1 MARTDLE
8 REQEGLD
15 AAPNGGGFDPELD
28 VERVDGEAPD
38 PHALI
43 EKAAGDPEH
52 PDRPPPELS
61 DEEQADAT
69 AWLLSSFE
77 GEQGPTIQHLRLNVG
92 SREAPKWIP
101 WTVRGLQ
108 RDAIAKIREQ
118 AEGKTGRRRG
128 ADLGLLGDPEA
139 AFRGNLRL
147 VQMGTVEPD
156 IAALAA
162 QKGTPPEWF
171 LRGAFAE
178 KGGLID
184 YLAGEIL
191 ALSGFDED
199 AVEDALV
206 VRAAGNSRD

>member
-8 REQEGLD
+8 REQEGLEPVPKDDFD
-15 AAPNGGGFDPELD
+15 AELD
-28 VERVDGEAPD
+28 VERVNGGAAD
-38 PHALI
+38 PRALI
-43 EKAAGDPEH
+43 EKAAGDPDH
-52 PDRPPPELS
+52 PDAPPPPLS
-61 DEEQADAT
+61 SEEQADAT

-77 GEQGPTIQHLRLNVG
+77 GEEGPAVQHLVINVG
-92 SREAPKWIP
+92 SREAPKKIP

-118 AEGKTGRRRG
+118 AEGSRERRRG
-128 ADLGLLGDPEA
+128 ANLGLLGDPEA

-147 VQMGTVEPD
+147 VLLGTVEPD
-156 IAALAA
+156 IKALAA
-162 QKGTPPEWF
+162 QKNTPPEWF

-206 VRAAGNSRD
+206 VRAAGNSPD